1 MNRLVRIFITCL
13 MLAVT
18 GYIIWRLPVNGWGS
32 IVWLA
37 GMIAMTIIRIPHASA
52 NKENTITDQRQ
63 ASFERL
69 LLFLV
74 MVGGTF
80 LPIFQLTLGL
90 FDFANYELPFWATLA
105 GAVLLVGGLWL
116 FWRSHADLGR
126 NWSVTT
132 ELRENHTLITNGV
145 YKRIRH
151 PMYSAIWI
159 LFLAQP
165 LLIHNWVAG
174 FGAVVS
180 FAIMYVC
187 RVPYEEQM
195 MRDQFGAEYYEYCK
209 QTGRLWPK

>member
-1 MNRLVRIFITCL
+1 MNRLIRIIITCL
-13 MLAVT
+13 MLAVA
-18 GYIIWRLPVNGWGS
+18 GYTIWRLPVNGWGS
-32 IVWLA
+32 IVWLVST
-37 GMIAMTIIRIPHASA
+37 IATIVIRMPHATA
-52 NKENTITDQRQ
+52 KKQNTITDQRQ
-63 ASFERL
+63 VSFERL

-74 MVGGTF
+74 LVGGTL
-80 LPIFQLTLGL
+80 LPVIQLTLGL
-90 FDFANYELPFWATLA
+90 FSFANYALPLEAVVGGTL
-105 GAVLLVGGLWL
+105 LLVGGLWL

-132 ELRENHTLITNGV
+132 ELREDHTLITNGV

-174 FGAVVS
+174 FGGVVS
-180 FAIMYVC
+180 FAIMYVF

-195 MRDQFGAEYYEYCK
+195 MRDQFGAEYDEYCK